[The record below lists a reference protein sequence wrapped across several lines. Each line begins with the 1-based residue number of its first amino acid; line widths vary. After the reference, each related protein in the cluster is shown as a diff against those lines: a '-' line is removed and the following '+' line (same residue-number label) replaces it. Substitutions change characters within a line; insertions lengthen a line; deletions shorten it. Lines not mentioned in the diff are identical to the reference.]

1 MRKCWKS
8 WLPVTSTTSMT
19 YSTSPINVPEL
30 PKDEPDTC
38 RVMSSLSLTP
48 LVHHEKR
55 QMIYNLTHDL
65 SV

>member
-1 MRKCWKS
+1 MKKMLEN
-8 WLPVTSTTSMT
+8 WLPVTSTTSIT
-19 YSTSPINVPEL
+19 YSTSPINVLGL

-38 RVMSSLSLTP
+38 RVMSSISLTP